1 MNCFKISDYYDY
13 DHPDKYFALRSMLK
27 ASGFVIV
34 RDDKVGGTYACMDS
48 NDAESVFNNVLNEWR
63 TKLSDFNPIE
73 IISEE
78 KSIDWEKVRDTITQR
93 FKHFPSQVPHVSE
106 AINQLKAG
114 NNVLLVGPPGSGKSL
129 FMDILGDI
137 LNAVYINM
145 ANASNAGIEN
155 AIPMLANA
163 DVILI
168 DELDKA
174 STRDLGVILQL
185 ADSTRQRQ
193 LVAITK
199 ANKSF
204 MVRLKVPIVA
214 AMNPATN
221 KRAQNYWKA
230 LTDRF
235 IIVEIPRPSDKEL
248 RLFIADEADVE
259 DEQIISTIMKYANA
273 LSLRK
278 IVMIARDVKI
288 NRPDVLTLDNLLKQ
302 QFT

>member
-1 MNCFKISDYYDY
+1 MRCFKISDYYDY
-13 DHPDKYFALRSMLK
+13 NNPEKYFALRSMLK
-27 ASGFVIV
+27 ASGFIIV
-34 RDDKVGGTYACMDS
+34 RDDKVGGTWACLDS

-63 TKLSDFNPIE
+63 TKLSDYNPVE

-78 KSIDWEKVRDTITQR
+78 KSIDWEKVRDAVTQR

-129 FMDILGDI
+129 FMDVLGEV
-137 LNAVYINM
+137 LTAVYINM

-155 AIPMLANA
+155 AIPMLATA
-163 DVILI
+163 DVVLI
-168 DELDKA
+168 DEVDKA
-174 STRDLGVILQL
+174 NTRDLGVILQL
-185 ADSTRQRQ
+185 ADSTRQ
-193 LVAITK
+193 LVVITK

-235 IIVEIPRPSDKEL
+235 IVVEIPRPTDEEL
-248 RLFIADEADVE
+248 KLFIADTADTE
-259 DEQIISTIMKYANA
+259 DEEIINTIMKYVDS

-278 IVMIARDVKI
+278 IVMIAKYI
-288 NRPDVLTLDNLLKQ
+288 KTNRPTKEQLNNILKT
-302 QFT
+302 QFI

>member
-1 MNCFKISDYYDY
+1 MRCFKISDYYDY
-13 DHPDKYFALRSMLK
+13 NNPEKYFALRSMLK

-34 RDDKVGGTYACMDS
+34 RDDKIGGTWACLDS

-63 TKLSDFNPIE
+63 TKLSDYNPVE

-78 KSIDWEKVRDTITQR
+78 KSIDWEKVRDAVTQR
-93 FKHFPSQVPHVSE
+93 FKHFPSQIPYVSD

-129 FMDILGDI
+129 FMDVLGEV
-137 LNAVYINM
+137 LTAVYINM

-155 AIPMLANA
+155 AIPMLATA
-163 DVILI
+163 DVVLI

-174 STRDLGVILQL
+174 NTRDLGIILQL
-185 ADSTRQRQ
+185 ADSTRQ
-193 LVAITK
+193 LVVITK

-235 IIVEIPRPSDKEL
+235 IVVEIPRPTDEEL
-248 RLFIADEADVE
+248 KLFIADTADTE
-259 DEQIISTIMKYANA
+259 DEEIINTIMKYADT

-278 IVMIARDVKI
+278 IVMIAKYI
-288 NRPDVLTLDNLLKQ
+288 KTNRPTKEQLNNVLKT
-302 QFT
+302 QFI

>member
-1 MNCFKISDYYDY
+1 MRCFKISDYYDY
-13 DHPDKYFALRSMLK
+13 NNPEKYFALRSMLK

-34 RDDKVGGTYACMDS
+34 RDDKIGGTWACLDS

-63 TKLSDFNPIE
+63 TKLSDYNPVE

-78 KSIDWEKVRDTITQR
+78 KSIDWEKVRDAVTQR
-93 FKHFPSQVPHVSE
+93 FKHFPSQIPYVSE
-106 AINQLKAG
+106 AISQLKAN

-129 FMDILGDI
+129 FMDVLGEV
-137 LNAVYINM
+137 LTAVYINM

-155 AIPMLANA
+155 AIPMLATA
-163 DVILI
+163 DVVLI
-168 DELDKA
+168 DEVDKA
-174 STRDLGVILQL
+174 NTRDLGIILQL
-185 ADSTRQRQ
+185 ADSTRQ
-193 LVAITK
+193 LVVITK

-235 IIVEIPRPSDKEL
+235 IVVEIPRPTDEEL
-248 RLFIADEADVE
+248 KLFIADTADTE
-259 DEQIISTIMKYANA
+259 DEEIINTVMKYADT

-278 IVMIARDVKI
+278 IVMIAKYI
-288 NRPDVLTLDNLLKQ
+288 KTNRPTKEQLNNVLKT
-302 QFT
+302 QFI

>member
-1 MNCFKISDYYDY
+1 MRCFKISDYYDY
-13 DHPDKYFALRSMLK
+13 NNPEKYFALRSMLK

-34 RDDKVGGTYACMDS
+34 RDDKIGGTWACLDS

-63 TKLSDFNPIE
+63 TKLSDYNPIE

-78 KSIDWEKVRDTITQR
+78 KSIDWEKVRDAVTQR

-168 DELDKA
+168 DEVDKA
-174 STRDLGVILQL
+174 NTRDLGIILQL
-185 ADSTRQRQ
+185 ADSTRQ
-193 LVAITK
+193 LVVITK

-235 IIVEIPRPSDKEL
+235 IVVEIPRPANEEL
-248 RLFIADEADVE
+248 KLFIADTADTE
-259 DEQIISTIMKYANA
+259 DEEIINTVMKYADT

-278 IVMIARDVKI
+278 IVMIAKYI
-288 NRPDVLTLDNLLKQ
+288 KTNRPTKEQLNNILKT
-302 QFT
+302 QFI

>member
-1 MNCFKISDYYDY
+1 MRCFKISDYYDY
-13 DHPDKYFALRSMLK
+13 NNPEKYFALRSMLK

-34 RDDKVGGTYACMDS
+34 RDDKIGGTWACLDS

-63 TKLSDFNPIE
+63 TKLSDYNPVE

-78 KSIDWEKVRDTITQR
+78 KNIDWEKVRDAVTQR
-93 FKHFPSQVPHVSE
+93 FKHFPSQIPYVSE
-106 AINQLKAG
+106 AISQLKAN

-129 FMDILGDI
+129 FMDVLGEV
-137 LNAVYINM
+137 LTAVYINM

-155 AIPMLANA
+155 AIPMLATA
-163 DVILI
+163 DVVLI

-174 STRDLGVILQL
+174 NTRDLGIILQL
-185 ADSTRQRQ
+185 ADSTRQ
-193 LVAITK
+193 LVVITK

-235 IIVEIPRPSDKEL
+235 IVVEIPRPTNEEL
-248 RLFIADEADVE
+248 KIFIADTADTE
-259 DEQIISTIMKYANA
+259 DEEIINTIMKYADT

-278 IVMIARDVKI
+278 IVMIAKYI
-288 NRPDVLTLDNLLKQ
+288 KTNRPTKEQLNNVLKT
-302 QFT
+302 QFI

>member
-1 MNCFKISDYYDY
+1 MRCFKISDYYDY
-13 DHPDKYFALRSMLK
+13 NNPEKYFALRSMLK

-34 RDDKVGGTYACMDS
+34 RDDKIGGTWACLDS

-63 TKLSDFNPIE
+63 TKLSDYNPVE

-78 KSIDWEKVRDTITQR
+78 KSIDWEKVRDTVTQR

-129 FMDILGDI
+129 FMDVLGEV
-137 LNAVYINM
+137 LTAVYINM

-155 AIPMLANA
+155 AIPMLATA
-163 DVILI
+163 DVVLI
-168 DELDKA
+168 DEVDKA
-174 STRDLGVILQL
+174 NTRDLGVILQL
-185 ADSTRQRQ
+185 ADSTRQ
-193 LVAITK
+193 LVVITK

-235 IIVEIPRPSDKEL
+235 IVVEIPRPTDEEL
-248 RLFIADEADVE
+248 KLFIADTADIE
-259 DEQIISTIMKYANA
+259 DEEIINTVMKYVDS

-278 IVMIARDVKI
+278 IVMIAKYI
-288 NRPDVLTLDNLLKQ
+288 KTNRPTKEQLNNILKT
-302 QFT
+302 QFI

>member
-1 MNCFKISDYYDY
+1 MRCFKISDYYDY
-13 DHPDKYFALRSMLK
+13 NNPERYFALRSMLK
-27 ASGFVIV
+27 ASGFAIF
-34 RDDKVGGTYACMDS
+34 RDDKIGGTWACLDS
-48 NDAESVFNNVLNEWR
+48 NDAESLFNNVLNEWR
-63 TKLSDFNPIE
+63 TKLSDYSPVE

-78 KSIDWEKVRDTITQR
+78 KNIDWEKVRDTVTQR

-129 FMDILGDI
+129 FMDILGEV
-137 LNAVYINM
+137 LTAVYINM

-155 AIPMLANA
+155 VIPMLATA
-163 DVILI
+163 DVVLI

-185 ADSTRQRQ
+185 ADSTRQ
-193 LVAITK
+193 LVVITK

-214 AMNPATN
+214 SMNPATN

-235 IIVEIPRPSDKEL
+235 IVVEIPRPTDEEL
-248 RLFIADEADVE
+248 KLFIADTADTE
-259 DEQIISTIMKYANA
+259 DEEIINTVMKYADT

-278 IVMIARDVKI
+278 IVMIAKYI
-288 NRPDVLTLDNLLKQ
+288 KTNRPTKEQLNNILKA
-302 QFT
+302 QFI

>member
-78 KSIDWEKVRDTITQR
+78 KSIDWEKVRDTVTQR

-129 FMDILGDI
+129 FMDILGEI
-137 LNAVYINM
+137 LTAVYINM

-155 AIPMLANA
+155 VIPMLATA
-163 DVILI
+163 DVVLV

-174 STRDLGVILQL
+174 NTRDLGIILQL
-185 ADSTRQRQ
+185 ADSTRQ

-235 IIVEIPRPSDKEL
+235 IVVEIPRPTDEEL
-248 RLFIADEADVE
+248 KLFIADTADTE
-259 DEQIISTIMKYANA
+259 DEEIINTIMKYANV

-278 IVMIARDVKI
+278 IVMIARHVKN

>member
-1 MNCFKISDYYDY
+1 MRCFKISDYYDY
-13 DHPDKYFALRSMLK
+13 NNPEKYFALRSMLK

-34 RDDKVGGTYACMDS
+34 RDDKIGGTWACLDS

-63 TKLSDFNPIE
+63 TKLSDYNPVE

-78 KSIDWEKVRDTITQR
+78 KSIDWEKVRDAVTQR
-93 FKHFPSQVPHVSE
+93 FKHFPSQIPYVSE
-106 AINQLKAG
+106 AINQLKAS

-129 FMDILGDI
+129 FMDVLGEV
-137 LNAVYINM
+137 LTAVYINM

-155 AIPMLANA
+155 AIPMLATV
-163 DVILI
+163 DVVLI
-168 DELDKA
+168 DEVDKA
-174 STRDLGVILQL
+174 NTRDLGIILQL
-185 ADSTRQRQ
+185 ADSTRQ
-193 LVAITK
+193 LVVITK

-235 IIVEIPRPSDKEL
+235 IVVEIPRPTDEEL
-248 RLFIADEADVE
+248 KLFIADTADTE
-259 DEQIISTIMKYANA
+259 DEEIINTVMKYADT

-278 IVMIARDVKI
+278 IVMIAKYI
-288 NRPDVLTLDNLLKQ
+288 KTTRPTKEQLSTILKA
-302 QFT
+302 QFI

>member
-1 MNCFKISDYYDY
+1 MRCFKISDYYDY
-13 DHPDKYFALRSMLK
+13 NNPEKYFALRSMLK

-34 RDDKVGGTYACMDS
+34 RDDKIGGTWACLDS

-63 TKLSDFNPIE
+63 TKLSDYNPVE

-78 KSIDWEKVRDTITQR
+78 KSIDWEKVRDAVTQR
-93 FKHFPSQVPHVSE
+93 FKHFPSQIPYVSE
-106 AINQLKAG
+106 AIKQLKAG

-129 FMDILGDI
+129 FMDVLGEV
-137 LNAVYINM
+137 LTAVYINM

-155 AIPMLANA
+155 AIPMLATA
-163 DVILI
+163 DVVLI
-168 DELDKA
+168 DEVDKA
-174 STRDLGVILQL
+174 NTRDLGIILQL
-185 ADSTRQRQ
+185 ADSTRQ
-193 LVAITK
+193 LVVITK

-235 IIVEIPRPSDKEL
+235 IVVEIPRPTDEEL
-248 RLFIADEADVE
+248 KLFIADTADTE
-259 DEQIISTIMKYANA
+259 DEEIINTVMKYADT

-278 IVMIARDVKI
+278 IVMIAKYI
-288 NRPDVLTLDNLLKQ
+288 KTNRPTKEQLNNVLKT
-302 QFT
+302 QFI

>member
-1 MNCFKISDYYDY
+1 MKCFKISDYYDY
-13 DHPDKYFALRSMLK
+13 SNPSKYFALRSMLK
-27 ASGFVIV
+27 ASGFIIV
-34 RDDKVGGTYACMDS
+34 RDDKVGGTWACLDS
-48 NDAESVFNNVLNEWR
+48 NDAESLFNNVLNEWR
-63 TKLSDFNPIE
+63 TKLSDYSPVE

-78 KSIDWEKVRDTITQR
+78 KSIDWEKVRDAVIQR

-129 FMDILGDI
+129 FMDVLGEV
-137 LNAVYINM
+137 LTAVYINM

-155 AIPMLANA
+155 VIPMLVNA

-174 STRDLGVILQL
+174 NTRDLGIILQI
-185 ADSTRQRQ
+185 ADSTRQ
-193 LVAITK
+193 LVVITK

-214 AMNPATN
+214 SMNPATN

-235 IIVEIPRPSDKEL
+235 IVVEIPRPTDEEL
-248 RLFIADEADVE
+248 KLFIADTADTE
-259 DEQIISTIMKYANA
+259 DEEIINTVMKYADT

-278 IVMIARDVKI
+278 IVMIAKYI
-288 NRPDVLTLDNLLKQ
+288 KTNRPTREQLNNILKAQ
-302 QFT
+302 LI

>member
-1 MNCFKISDYYDY
+1 MRCFKISDYYDY
-13 DHPDKYFALRSMLK
+13 NNPEKYFALRSMLK

-34 RDDKVGGTYACMDS
+34 RDDKIGGTWACLDS

-63 TKLSDFNPIE
+63 TKLSDYNPVE

-78 KSIDWEKVRDTITQR
+78 KSIDWEKVRDAVTQR
-93 FKHFPSQVPHVSE
+93 FKHFPSQIPYVSD

-129 FMDILGDI
+129 FMDVLGEV
-137 LNAVYINM
+137 LTAVYINM
-145 ANASNAGIEN
+145 ADASNAGIEN
-155 AIPMLANA
+155 VIPMLATA
-163 DVILI
+163 DVVLI
-168 DELDKA
+168 DEVDKA
-174 STRDLGVILQL
+174 NTRDLGIILQL
-185 ADSTRQRQ
+185 ADSTRQ
-193 LVAITK
+193 LVVITK

-235 IIVEIPRPSDKEL
+235 IVVEIPRPTDEEL
-248 RLFIADEADVE
+248 KLFIADTADTE
-259 DEQIISTIMKYANA
+259 DEEIINTVMKYADT

-278 IVMIARDVKI
+278 IVMIAKYVKV
-288 NRPDVLTLDNLLKQ
+288 NRPTKEQLNDILKAQ
-302 QFT
+302 VI

>member
-1 MNCFKISDYYDY
+1 MRCFKISDYYDY
-13 DHPDKYFALRSMLK
+13 NNPEKYFALRSMLK

-34 RDDKVGGTYACMDS
+34 RDDKIGGTWACLDS

-63 TKLSDFNPIE
+63 TKLSDYNPVE

-78 KSIDWEKVRDTITQR
+78 KSIDWEKVRDAVTQR
-93 FKHFPSQVPHVSE
+93 FKHFPSQIPYVSE
-106 AINQLKAG
+106 AISQLKAG

-129 FMDILGDI
+129 FMDVLGEV
-137 LNAVYINM
+137 LTAVYINM

-155 AIPMLANA
+155 AIPMLATA
-163 DVILI
+163 DVVLI
-168 DELDKA
+168 DEVDKA
-174 STRDLGVILQL
+174 NTRDLGIILQL
-185 ADSTRQRQ
+185 ADSTRQ
-193 LVAITK
+193 LVVITK

-235 IIVEIPRPSDKEL
+235 IVVEIPRPTDEEL
-248 RLFIADEADVE
+248 KLFIADTADTE
-259 DEQIISTIMKYANA
+259 DEEIINTVMKYADT

-278 IVMIARDVKI
+278 IVMIAKYI
-288 NRPDVLTLDNLLKQ
+288 KTNRPTKEQLNNVLKT
-302 QFT
+302 QFI

>member
-1 MNCFKISDYYDY
+1 MRCFKISDYYDY
-13 DHPDKYFALRSMLK
+13 NNPEKYFALRSMLK

-34 RDDKVGGTYACMDS
+34 RDDKIGGTWACLDS

-63 TKLSDFNPIE
+63 TKLSDYNPVE

-78 KSIDWEKVRDTITQR
+78 KSIDWEKVRDAVTQR
-93 FKHFPSQVPHVSE
+93 FKHFPSQIPYVSE
-106 AINQLKAG
+106 AISQLKAN

-129 FMDILGDI
+129 FMDVLGEV
-137 LNAVYINM
+137 LTAVYINM

-155 AIPMLANA
+155 AIPMLATA
-163 DVILI
+163 DVVLI

-174 STRDLGVILQL
+174 NTRDLGIILQL
-185 ADSTRQRQ
+185 ADSTRQ
-193 LVAITK
+193 LVVITK

-235 IIVEIPRPSDKEL
+235 IVVEIPRPTDEEL
-248 RLFIADEADVE
+248 KLFIADTADTE
-259 DEQIISTIMKYANA
+259 DEEIINTIMKYANV

-278 IVMIARDVKI
+278 IVMIARHVKN